1 MRGNIGK
8 DNRGGGLTEMPMLVR
23 EEYEDRMLTHC
34 LDKVM
39 VMVMMVM
46 VVTMVMAVTMVIM
59 VMLTRRLKGR

>member
-34 LDKVM
+34 LNM
-39 VMVMMVM
+39 AMVMMVLM
-46 VVTMVMAVTMVIM
+46 VTMVMAVTMVMM

>member
-1 MRGNIGK
+1 
-8 DNRGGGLTEMPMLVR
+8 MPMLVR

-46 VVTMVMAVTMVIM
+46 VVLMVMAVTMVMM